1 MENDLNVYDEQTN
14 ELLEP
19 PFDYTKGKLYKS
31 IRFVAHHEAQEEVS
45 HEELMLGTEHMN
57 GGKGL
62 YSIVIDQEAKDAWDE
77 YEDCLIWH
85 TFTEEEL
92 ASGGSTGIVLEDIL
106 AAVDQKVS
114 DGIVAAVA
122 LSKGG

>member
-1 MENDLNVYDEQTN
+1 MENDLKVYDETTG
-14 ELLEP
+14 EILEG
-19 PFDYTKGKLYKS
+19 PFDYSKGKLYES
-31 IRFVAHHEAQEEVS
+31 FRFIAHHEAQEEIS
-45 HEELMLGTEHMN
+45 HEEIMPGTEHMN
-57 GGKGL
+57 DGKGL
-62 YSIVIDQEAKDAWDE
+62 STIVIDQPAKEAWDE
-77 YEDCLIWH
+77 YARCLIWH

-92 ASGGSTGIVLEDIL
+92 KPDSSGISISDVL